1 MNGKIN
7 PINFN
12 ISKKKRIEDAKTMT
26 NILAIDTSTEAC
38 SAALYASGKITSR
51 YEIAPQRHALLLL
64 PFCDE
69 LLAEANLTPADLSAV
84 AFGRGPGS
92 FTGVRIAA
100 AAAQGIA
107 TAHRIPVI
115 PVSTLQILA
124 QGAFQ
129 ENQCAKVYAGIDARM
144 NEIYFGRFEVKN
156 NIMELVGEEV
166 VAPLEKLGLSKNDK
180 TLRVGSAFQTTDI
193 LYPHA
198 EMLLAIAVQKY
209 NTHQTVSAEHALPVY
224 LRDNVV

>member
-1 MNGKIN
+1 MI
-7 PINFN
+7 
-12 ISKKKRIEDAKTMT
+12 

-38 SAALYASGKITSR
+38 SAALYADGKITSR

-64 PFCDE
+64 RFCDE
-69 LLAEANLTPADLSAV
+69 LLVEANLTPADLSAV

-107 TAHRIPVI
+107 TAHHIPAI

-124 QGAFQ
+124 QVAYQ
-129 ENQCAKVYAGIDARM
+129 ENQCAKVYAGLDARM
-144 NEIYFGRFEVKN
+144 NEVYFGRFEVKN

-166 VAPLEKLGLSKNDK
+166 VAPLEKLGLSKTDK
-180 TLRVGSAFQTTDI
+180 TLRVGSAFQATDV

-198 EMLLAIAVQKY
+198 EMCLTIALEKY
-209 NTHQTVSAEHALPVY
+209 KNNETVSAELALPVY

>member
-1 MNGKIN
+1 
-7 PINFN
+7 
-12 ISKKKRIEDAKTMT
+12 MT

-38 SAALYASGKITSR
+38 SAALYVDGKITSR
-51 YEIAPQRHALLLL
+51 YEFAPQRHALLLL

-107 TAHRIPVI
+107 TAHHIPVI
-115 PVSTLQILA
+115 SVSTLQTLA
-124 QGAFQ
+124 QVAYQ

-144 NEIYFGRFEVKN
+144 SEIYFGRFEAKN

-166 VAPLEKLGLSKNDK
+166 VAPLEKLGLSKHDK
-180 TLRVGSAFQTTDI
+180 TLRVGSAFQTKDI

-198 EMLLAIAVQKY
+198 EMLLTIAIEKFK
-209 NTHQTVSAEHALPVY
+209 NKETLSAELALPVY